1 MMFPNELQVA
11 ASFTISYVVF
21 TVFNAIFD
29 IAAVFKFDA
38 KGLQMAQINQEIKEL
53 SKKVDSLLD
62 AKMKSA
68 MSRLPKA
75 IGYLESKV
83 THINAYKEFE
93 DILNKAEEAYSTVQE
108 FEKKVFCKRTAIFAR
123 FMRDTY
129 DKDQNEFTTLSS
141 LVPSKKKIIASNMWH
156 DVRELLDAFYQE
168 QSAKTVLQKMR
179 WNKRKLEKQANQ
191 DLLDKLLKFSIPIM
205 LLYVEDLQTMEE
217 KDILPYI
224 PEGIDDALI
233 LKLDENV
240 EIKIWKDE
248 TEKKDFDLKWQPTI
262 VDIKIEHQKYSSDE
276 FTFAEQMLP
285 ISTSSSSFF
294 DVNYESNKFFC
305 GVFNMTSDMDFSTER
320 KYFQGPFTIT
330 FPKIDKKIEE
340 ICKKNR
346 NPISSDLK
354 NIMTQ
359 VSKAIESLE
368 EVETF
373 PLAFKSF
380 QSAAENLEEIST
392 NFLMFDDKLAI
403 YQLSMFIDFMLA
415 IYDED
420 REKFVP
426 FGTLEKKKKANFA
439 INVFGGISKILKEF
453 GELRLKKGSDMKTP
467 ETLIHVM
474 KFSLPIMWHYKIND
488 ALFSDALE
496 FVPEGVEN
504 CVKLVLSDKIQ
515 ISIWKYEEEK
525 EKLDWLGNVS
535 EQKKYVLQWCP
546 SYVFETIES
555 SKYTWMN
562 KRNCTS
568 MWLNV
573 CKKNTSDVEPWDRTS
588 ITSITK
594 YVDEMSNTK

>member
-1 MMFPNELQVA
+1 
-11 ASFTISYVVF
+11 
-21 TVFNAIFD
+21 
-29 IAAVFKFDA
+29 
-38 KGLQMAQINQEIKEL
+38 MAQINQEIKEL

-93 DILNKAEEAYSTVQE
+93 DILNKVEEAYSTVQE

-129 DKDQNEFTTLSS
+129 DEDQKEFTTLST
-141 LVPSKKKIIASNMWH
+141 LPPFKQKIIASNMWH
-156 DVRELLDAFYQE
+156 DVREMLDAFYQD
-168 QSAKTVLQKMR
+168 QSAKTILQKMR

-191 DLLDKLLKFSIPIM
+191 DLLDKLLKFSTPIM
-205 LLYVEDLQTMEE
+205 LFYVEELQTMEE
-217 KDILPYI
+217 KDILRYI

-240 EIKIWKDE
+240 VIKIWKDE
-248 TEKKDFDLKWQPTI
+248 TEKNDYELKWQPTI
-262 VDIKIEHQKYSSDE
+262 VDIKIAHEKYSSNE
-276 FTFAEQMLP
+276 FSFAEQMLP

-294 DVNYESNKFFC
+294 DVNHESNEFLS
-305 GVFNMTSDMDFSTER
+305 GVFNMKSNIDLSTKR
-320 KYFQGPFTIT
+320 KYFHGALTRT
-330 FPKIDKKIEE
+330 FHKIDKQIEE
-340 ICKKNR
+340 ICKKKR
-346 NPISSDLK
+346 NPISSDLN
-354 NIMTQ
+354 NIMSQ

-380 QSAAENLEEIST
+380 QSVAEKLEEITT
-392 NFLMFDDKLAI
+392 NILMFDDKLAI
-403 YQLSMFIDFMLA
+403 YQISMFIDFMLA

-453 GELRLKKGSDMKTP
+453 EKLRLKKGIDMKTP

-488 ALFSDALE
+488 VLFSEALE

-504 CVKLVLSDKIQ
+504 CVKLALSDKIQ

-535 EQKKYVLQWCP
+535 EQRKYVLQWCP